1 MARTRKTARKSVG
14 GHIPRRAFARRSD
27 PPKPPQPESPLY
39 TPTPSDE
46 EPLEVADYTPSS
58 EEYHVA
64 DSLPVDSE
72 EDPQEPEE
80 EEEVDIEADEDEVA
94 EEVDYPEVEASEG
107 RYAFTEAS
115 SGEEGGVI
123 PGQLREMLQQVHS
136 AMRPEYEVKMV
147 PRPGRDEW
155 TATVHIFQGARRLRT
170 HRSPVPRAYREDAI
184 VDVAWEAITVLHQL
198 EKRRFQHT
206 EFSYFPRR
214 KSGERLVRARLVS
227 HAVPRHHTAHS
238 QKTIL
243 RMSGRLM
250 GLQEELLTTR
260 QSLKK
265 AERALQRY
273 RSEEDAGAS
282 SAHDEQERTWTAT
295 SPVRALDSDPPV
307 ESRRVIL
314 ISSPASSASSHA

>member
-14 GHIPRRAFARRSD
+14 GGIPRRAFARRSD

-39 TPTPSDE
+39 TPTPSEEE
-46 EPLEVADYTPSS
+46 EPLEVADYTPSP
-58 EEYHVA
+58 EEYHVEE
-64 DSLPVDSE
+64 SLPVESE
-72 EDPQEPEE
+72 EDHQEHEE
-80 EEEVDIEADEDEVA
+80 DIVADEDEVA
-94 EEVDYPEVEASEG
+94 EEVDCPGMEASEG
-107 RYAFTEAS
+107 PHAFAEVS
-115 SGEEGGVI
+115 SGDEGGVV
-123 PGQLREMLQQVHS
+123 PAQLREMLQQVHS

-155 TATVHIFQGARRLRT
+155 TATVHIFQGVRRLRT

-198 EKRRFQHT
+198 ERRRFQRT

-214 KSGERLVRARLVS
+214 KSGERVVRASLVS

-273 RSEEDAGAS
+273 RSMEDAGAS

-307 ESRRVIL
+307 ESRRVIM
-314 ISSPASSASSHA
+314 ISSPASSASSRA